1 MKLEDRLVE
10 ITQIISQRKKNMKL
24 KNMVKKNRSKK
35 LNMSE

>member
-24 KNMVKKNRSKK
+24 KNMGKKNRSKK